1 MTRSPAK
8 RYEPIWRDRV
18 IYWVFRVLD
27 VVIFRRDDPVAPE
40 YIKGPWCEKCG
51 RWWLDGQPRSTGL
64 LCRCGASDPIVLER
78 QTRSWGLP
86 PGAGA
91 LGVDMGILLAGMVVM
106 SGMARKRPEWWK
118 ALGLESRPADED
130 EARRAYKRALGDAH
144 PDRGGSRQQME
155 AVAKAWTHAERDYA
169 HG

>member
-1 MTRSPAK
+1 MNRSPAK

-18 IYWVFRVLD
+18 IYWFFRVFDRLFD
-27 VVIFRRDDPVAPE
+27 GDTAPA
-40 YIKGPWCEKCG
+40 YIKGPWCATCG
-51 RWWLDGQPRSTGL
+51 RWWKDGQPLTMGL
-64 LCRCGASDPIVLER
+64 LCRCGTSDPIVLEQ

-106 SGMARKRPEWWK
+106 AGMAKRPEWWK
-118 ALGLESRPADED
+118 ALGLEERPADPE
-130 EARRAYKRALGDAH
+130 EAKKAYRQAQFSAH
-144 PDRGGSRQQME
+144 PDHGGSREQME
-155 AVAKAWTHAERDYA
+155 AVDKAWALAERDYA